1 MLPSSALWAA
11 VAAAAASV
19 FFGGMVFCTR
29 FVIDQTEPLT
39 LAFFRFGVGFVCV
52 APVLARRD
60 RPRVRQ
66 TDWGAI
72 AGLGVLLYALMPILV
87 GAGLQFS
94 YASRGALVLASQ
106 PLFTLLLA
114 YWRGEE
120 RLTPVKLFGIALR
133 HGADWASPSAR
144 VSPRPPPASIWAGD
158 ALLFCAALC
167 IAVYN
172 VYSQPQLQRY
182 PAPVFTALSM
192 GLGALSLV
200 PFTLGLGP
208 DPGLAGLHPLGLD
221 GCAVYRHVWGRD
233 RLHLMGLGLGP
244 DQSHPGGHLPDAQ
257 SSDRHAVGRRFSG
270 RADYPTLRHGPA
282 GRAGRNRSRSLC
294 GARAGRI
301 VASVGSQTPQV
312 QHRSGSSAA
321 WPCRSARSWRMPSN
335 IRSRSSGCS
344 RSWRNS

>member
-72 AGLGVLLYALMPILV
+72 AGLGVLLYALMPVLV
-87 GAGLQFS
+87 SAGLQFS

-120 RLTPVKLFGIALR
+120 RLTPVKLFGIALAM
-133 HGADWASPSAR
+133 GGLGLALSEDL
-144 VSPRPPPASIWAGD
+144 PRTSSASIWAGD
-158 ALLFCAALC
+158 ALLFCAAVC

-192 GLGALSLV
+192 GLGALSLL
-200 PFTLGLGP
+200 PFSLGLGLAQGWP
-208 DPGLAGLHPLGLD
+208 AFTPLGWMAVLYIGTFGGGIGYALWVWALAHTSPTRVAIFLTLNPLTATLLGGAFLDEPITLRFVMGLLAVLAGIV
-221 GCAVYRHVWGRD
+221 AVHYAE
-233 RLHLMGLGLGP
+233 P
-244 DQSHPGGHLPDAQ
+244 
-257 SSDRHAVGRRFSG
+257 
-270 RADYPTLRHGPA
+270 
-282 GRAGRNRSRSLC
+282 GRAG
-294 GARAGRI
+294 
-301 VASVGSQTPQV
+301 
-312 QHRSGSSAA
+312 
-321 WPCRSARSWRMPSN
+321 
-335 IRSRSSGCS
+335 
-344 RSWRNS
+344 

>member
-39 LAFFRFGVGFVCV
+39 LAFFRFGIGFVCV
-52 APVLARRD
+52 APVLMRSD

-72 AGLGVLLYALMPILV
+72 AGLGVLLYALMPVLV
-87 GAGLQFS
+87 SAGLQFS

-120 RLTPVKLFGIALR
+120 RLTPVKLFGIALAM
-133 HGADWASPSAR
+133 GGLGLALSEDL
-144 VSPRPPPASIWAGD
+144 PRTSSASIWAGD
-158 ALLFCAALC
+158 ALLFCAAVC

-192 GLGALSLV
+192 GLGALSLL
-200 PFTLGLGP
+200 PFSLGLGLAQGWP
-208 DPGLAGLHPLGLD
+208 AFTPLGWMAVLYIGTFGGGIGYALWVWALAHTSPTRVAIFLTLNPLTATLLGGAFLDEPITLRFVMGLLAVLAGIV
-221 GCAVYRHVWGRD
+221 AVHYAE
-233 RLHLMGLGLGP
+233 P
-244 DQSHPGGHLPDAQ
+244 
-257 SSDRHAVGRRFSG
+257 
-270 RADYPTLRHGPA
+270 
-282 GRAGRNRSRSLC
+282 GRAG
-294 GARAGRI
+294 
-301 VASVGSQTPQV
+301 
-312 QHRSGSSAA
+312 
-321 WPCRSARSWRMPSN
+321 
-335 IRSRSSGCS
+335 
-344 RSWRNS
+344 